1 MGKIYWLLFI
11 STVDNDLKPQLV
23 EESMGESKLMESI
36 EVDFTAQG
44 WLIIDISPAVKAWQ
58 LDHHTTKGAVF
69 SENNQYSILNN
80 QSPFNP
86 N

>member
-1 MGKIYWLLFI
+1 M
-11 STVDNDLKPQLV
+11 SSVDNELKLQLV

-58 LDHHTTKGAVF
+58 LDHHTTKGTVF
-69 SENNQYSILNN
+69 RGKNLV
-80 QSPFNP
+80 FN
-86 N
+86 